1 MRFRHKSSIAFLRG
15 HKFLIERTL
24 SPFSLSPRS
33 VPTRF
38 NELRVWPRLPDR
50 ISPRTMI
57 GNPTEFLLS
66 KLLKHELFRRT
77 IDDTTESNTCL
88 SFFFFS
94 KNTKGLLQIE
104 AGAKKTSDG
113 SEIKPEARNEKR
125 KMELYNEYVSYF
137 LRTTFLSQ
145 LNPNKCRGIIKLSNK
160 TRFWFYWIDKVA
172 YAK

>member
-24 SPFSLSPRS
+24 SPFSLSLRP

-77 IDDTTESNTCL
+77 IDDTIVSNTCL
-88 SFFFFS
+88 SLLLFSFFFDKHKGSIRIANRSAS
-94 KNTKGLLQIE
+94 KKNNERWPENK
-104 AGAKKTSDG
+104 AGSG
-113 SEIKPEARNEKR
+113 KR

-137 LRTTFLSQ
+137 PRTTFLSQ
-145 LNPNKCRGIIKLSNK
+145 LNPNKCRRIIKLSNK
-160 TRFWFYWIDKVA
+160 NAFSALLNR
-172 YAK
+172 

>member
-24 SPFSLSPRS
+24 SPFSLSLRP

-77 IDDTTESNTCL
+77 IDDTNIQCRIRAYL
-88 SFFFFS
+88 CFFFLFFS
-94 KNTKGLLQIE
+94 TNTKGIFVLQIE
-104 AGAKKTSDG
+104 VRAKKKTSDG
-113 SEIKPEARNEKR
+113 PRIKPGAGSEKWNCIMNMFHIFR
-125 KMELYNEYVSYF
+125 VRPFS
-137 LRTTFLSQ
+137 
-145 LNPNKCRGIIKLSNK
+145 LN
-160 TRFWFYWIDKVA
+160 
-172 YAK
+172 